1 MSSGCHIIYGFC
13 AQKDDKK
20 RDPTSLLGSLLGQL
34 LHSAP
39 PNPEAENKI
48 HKQCG
53 RGALYC
59 SRDLKDLIKE
69 QSPDSEKTFA
79 VIDGLDEC
87 DNLPQLLPLLKD
99 LATKLYVFVSSRDH
113 PHIRKHFRNQ
123 TQLVMGVAHIEH
135 DVQQFVREGLEDIG
149 ERAGLDPH
157 IVDSY
162 LQRLTSGAKGTYVSR
177 CGYDNALCL
186 AL

>member
-69 QSPDSEKTFA
+69 QSPESEKTFA

-87 DNLPQLLPLLKD
+87 DDLPQLLPLLKD
-99 LATKLYVFVSSRDH
+99 LATTLYVFVSSRDH
-113 PHIRKHFRNQ
+113 RHIREHFQDQ
-123 TQLVMGVAHIEH
+123 TQLVMGVADITH
-135 DVQQFVREGLEDIG
+135 DVQQFVKAKLEAISK
-149 ERAGLDPH
+149 RVRLKQH

-162 LQRLTSGAKGTYVSR
+162 FDRLTSGAKGTYVSR
-177 CGYDNALCL
+177 CDCNIALCL
-186 AL
+186 AF